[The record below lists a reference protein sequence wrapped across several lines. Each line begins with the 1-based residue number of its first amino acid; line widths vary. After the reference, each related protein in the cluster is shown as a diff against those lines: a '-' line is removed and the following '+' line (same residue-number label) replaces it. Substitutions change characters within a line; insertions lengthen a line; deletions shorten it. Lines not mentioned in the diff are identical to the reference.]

1 VSTGDTKANTRELV
15 RAPGGPLE
23 RTQRGVALQ
32 ALRNRSSSL
41 GAESVVIETAS
52 MGAEVGLTVSMGADT
67 KFGGWFELQAAY
79 SSDCSVVLPLRPSA
93 RAAPPLGP
101 RLFNERLR
109 AWERVRVLRVSMGAD
124 SARKRTLWGSS
135 ALETGDHRLLEDGS
149 ECGGALD
156 SDAVDPQT
164 ARDGLRQ

>member
-1 VSTGDTKANTRELV
+1 
-15 RAPGGPLE
+15 
-23 RTQRGVALQ
+23 
-32 ALRNRSSSL
+32 
-41 GAESVVIETAS
+41 
-52 MGAEVGLTVSMGADT
+52 MGADT

-124 SARKRTLWGSS
+124 SAQKRTLWGSS
-135 ALETGDHRLLEDGS
+135 ALEMGDHRLLEDGS
-149 ECGGALD
+149 ERGGALVTD
-156 SDAVDPQT
+156 HVVLET
-164 ARDGLRQ
+164 AARGGDGERVGVSMGIDTKANTRAAAHPRFVICVSLRMAASAEAPSAPMLLYPRL